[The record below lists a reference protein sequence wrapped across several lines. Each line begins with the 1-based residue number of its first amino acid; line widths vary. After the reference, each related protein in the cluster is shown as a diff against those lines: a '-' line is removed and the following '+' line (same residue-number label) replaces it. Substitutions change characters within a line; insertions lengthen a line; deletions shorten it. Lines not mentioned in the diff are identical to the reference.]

1 MVGKKGKYKNSMKIN
16 TPYMA
21 ETMMQAQVLQARYH
35 YLKAAGT
42 QNIRNPLPMRELVK
56 TVVPVLPKPTALV
69 NFETRTKLTID
80 GRDFIKKELK
90 VDFAKSILPANYWQK
105 HAVSKNEVFEMLTK
119 RGFIVNKATLGV
131 FISQAHGIQSLR
143 VKKQVPA
150 GHEKRGSSY
159 KLYFIESK

>member
-1 MVGKKGKYKNSMKIN
+1 MKIN

-56 TVVPVLPKPTALV
+56 TVVPVLPKPTDLV

-80 GRDFIKKELK
+80 GKNFIKKELK
-90 VDFAKSILPANYWQK
+90 VDFAKSILPTNYWQK
-105 HAVSKNEVFEMLTK
+105 HAVSFNTIFRTLKD
-119 RGFIVNKATLGV
+119 RGFIVNRGSVRTALYTTSGLKSVRNETRNKKGL
-131 FISQAHGIQSLR
+131 SR
-143 VKKQVPA
+143 VKDP
-150 GHEKRGSSY
+150 R